1 MSAPTLAGTTL
12 PSPKVYKRRRTYRG
26 GRTIKANGQ
35 MVTDMISTTAKHDFE
50 MAWSALTANEFAA
63 VRTAFDALK
72 NSSGTFVDIY
82 GTTYTV
88 TLHPD
93 QAELADESVPFR
105 PNLPRINTGIKL
117 REV

>member
-1 MSAPTLAGTTL
+1 
-12 PSPKVYKRRRTYRG
+12 
-26 GRTIKANGQ
+26 
-35 MVTDMISTTAKHDFE
+35 
-50 MAWSALTANEFAA
+50 MAWSAFTANEFAA